1 MLFDLQKICRLV
13 FFLLHSSVVVLNLD
27 ISERAKFFVEFFC
40 SELLIEANK
49 FCKLDDELRYLA
61 GQDA

>member
-1 MLFDLQKICRLV
+1 MLLVCRI
-13 FFLLHSSVVVLNLD
+13 FAGWFSFLLHSSVIVLNLD

-40 SELLIEANK
+40 LELLIEANK